1 MEKSF
6 EPVLTR
12 DNGVGEVRF
21 TATPDLVAREIGI
34 DRPTVADIR
43 QWLEANVDSAA
54 RAAFLWRLVHPMHP
68 VREDGTSTWDGV
80 VRLGLDDYP
89 PA

>member
-1 MEKSF
+1 MEGPF
-6 EPVLTR
+6 EPILSRNTAL
-12 DNGVGEVRF
+12 GEERL
-21 TATPDLVAREIGI
+21 TATAELVARETGI
-34 DRPTVADIR
+34 ERPTVADIR
-43 QWLEANVDSAA
+43 QWLVANAESVT
-54 RAAFLWRLVHPMHP
+54 RASFLWKLAHPMHP